1 MPGTSSSLLR
11 QQSMKNWF
19 PNRVKRNL
27 ELEDVK
33 QETRDWN
40 FVLNYLAE
48 KIFLEK
54 SRDLAIRELYQKR
67 QAVRRFSIEE
77 IGIL

>member
-1 MPGTSSSLLR
+1 MDKPGISSSLLR
-11 QQSMKNWF
+11 QQTMKNWL

-40 FVLNYLAE
+40 FVLNYLTE
-48 KIFLEK
+48 KTFREK
-54 SRDLAIRELYQKR
+54 SRDLAIRELCQKQ
-67 QAVRRFSIEE
+67 QAVRSFPF
-77 IGIL
+77 